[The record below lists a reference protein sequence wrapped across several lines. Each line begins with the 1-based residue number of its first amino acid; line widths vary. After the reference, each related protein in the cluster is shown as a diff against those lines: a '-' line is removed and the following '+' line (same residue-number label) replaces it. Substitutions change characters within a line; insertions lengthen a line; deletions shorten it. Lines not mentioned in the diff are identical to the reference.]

1 MTKNEIAMDNA
12 IDYSDWHDVKRCIR
26 QIISCQ
32 YAAEAGNMTAA
43 VIYTDIL
50 STFDSLSNRQR
61 QCIKLVMLQGYTI
74 EDAAVRLDISHQCV
88 ADHIKTACQR
98 ISYILEDVNHD

>member
-12 IDYSDWHDVKRCIR
+12 IDYNDWHDIKRCIR
-26 QIISCQ
+26 QIDKLQ
-32 YAAEAGNMTAA
+32 HTAEAGNMTAA

-50 STFDSLSNRQR
+50 STFRRLSIRQK

-98 ISYILEDVNHD
+98 ISYILEDINHG